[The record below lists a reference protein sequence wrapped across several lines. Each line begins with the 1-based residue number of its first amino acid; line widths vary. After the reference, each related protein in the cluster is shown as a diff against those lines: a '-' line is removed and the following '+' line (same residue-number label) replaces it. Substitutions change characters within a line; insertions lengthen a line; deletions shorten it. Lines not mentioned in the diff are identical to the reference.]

1 MLRPTHCCFG
11 CLRLRKGAL
20 CVAALNVST
29 SILFILLGGV
39 GVGLL
44 PQYPLFFAQM
54 RKELRR
60 QYQVG
65 EIQADEYS
73 NMNGYVS
80 VLEGSL
86 FNTSLSSLIIATIW
100 FFFNL
105 AMALGILL
113 RKSRW
118 MVPFLILVAGL
129 AVACGLLVVIG
140 SIWMMTSQALIGY
153 GFMALLIGFPLL
165 ILPVVYTYYVVYAAF
180 IQVREQEMLWD
191 EADQFDDGLGTG
203 VEGAE
208 LEHSYLP
215 SQLVLEPLPKNPD
228 PTIVQTVRVH
238 QPDYQRF

>member
-11 CLRLRKGAL
+11 CMRLRKGAL

-60 QYQVG
+60 QYQVLPTFISFFTISILNSLLFQVG
-65 EIQADEYS
+65 EIQADEYN

-113 RKSRW
+113 RKSR
-118 MVPFLILVAGL
+118 
-129 AVACGLLVVIG
+129 
-140 SIWMMTSQALIGY
+140 
-153 GFMALLIGFPLL
+153 
-165 ILPVVYTYYVVYAAF
+165 
-180 IQVREQEMLWD
+180 
-191 EADQFDDGLGTG
+191 
-203 VEGAE
+203 
-208 LEHSYLP
+208 
-215 SQLVLEPLPKNPD
+215 
-228 PTIVQTVRVH
+228 
-238 QPDYQRF
+238 